1 MLCYIEVYQHAMVPW
16 IVLTLPTSQ
25 FAYFHFAYKCLSFHL
40 ERLSRDKTGFDLLW
54 STTLGDLVGTREFRG
69 QDWLEEAQL
78 LILTDSRIRDVLS
91 TENVE
96 DQWQQK
102 MVYYW
107 EKMLCTH
114 TLLAKCKLS
123 WKSGIKDFVMYTW
136 LCRQSDTKCRQ
147 WDLCT
152 KIGKMRGDVGKVR
165 RTWHL

>member
-78 LILTDSRIRDVLS
+78 LISTDSSIGDVLL
-91 TENVE
+91 TENVK
-96 DQWQQK
+96 DQWEQK

-107 EKMLCTH
+107 QEMLCTH
-114 TLLAKCKLS
+114 PLLLAKSKLR
-123 WKSGIKDFVMYTW
+123 WMEWYKKFAY
-136 LCRQSDTKCRQ
+136 
-147 WDLCT
+147 
-152 KIGKMRGDVGKVR
+152 VGKVR
-165 RTWHL
+165 HALSRQNESRRTEM